1 LFFFVFFWFFFFLS
15 PLFSLFFFFFFSHS
29 VVWKHTRLP
38 DFVLCLGGPR
48 PQIIRARPPP
58 SSTNRRPRRGPA
70 NRPRKTRIGDLG
82 AAARRQGRQSREIT
96 DHADTKFFCS
106 LFFFSF
112 LFCSS
117 PFLLLHRAA
126 AGSIFVFFLV
136 DWLLFFVKVDARL
149 RSVRMAPFLSLKKK
163 KKKRKKKTIL
173 RTGCHVRKTL
183 TRPHALPTHTT
194 STCTARYKILRPQ
207 SIQPSV
213 CAF

>member
-1 LFFFVFFWFFFFLS
+1 MGSRNVDRHAHGAACTADAAARRTAPRHNVSLPILIHRLGKSKLACFVFFCFFLVFFLS
-15 PLFSLFFFFFFSHS
+15 FPSVFPVFFFFFRHS

-126 AGSIFVFFLV
+126 AGSVFVFF
-136 DWLLFFVKVDARL
+136 F
-149 RSVRMAPFLSLKKK
+149 
-163 KKKRKKKTIL
+163 
-173 RTGCHVRKTL
+173 G
-183 TRPHALPTHTT
+183 
-194 STCTARYKILRPQ
+194 
-207 SIQPSV
+207 
-213 CAF
+213 